1 MACDRLFRYE
11 LCNRIRYGPVRM
23 TPHQQLA
30 FLKKNAVDLF
40 SPDEFLDKLKENR
53 PLKVKLGVDP
63 SRPDLHLGHAV
74 VLRKLRDF
82 QQLGH
87 DVILIIGDFTA
98 RIGDPTGRSKTRP
111 MLSAEEVRAY
121 AQTYQDQVWTV
132 LDPKKTQIRFNGEW
146 LDPMSFESVIRLA
159 AKYTVARML
168 ERDDFH
174 TRYQRN
180 EPISVAEF
188 LYPLAQAYDSVAIDA
203 DIELGGT
210 DQLFNLLVGRKIQEE
225 HGQRAQVVMT
235 LPLLEG
241 TDGSQKM
248 SKSLDNYIAFTD
260 SPADV
265 FGKIMSI
272 PDSLMP
278 KYYRLLTDLEENEV
292 DDLFQQIDDGLIHPR
307 DAKMRLGE
315 SIVSFL
321 HSPNQAREA
330 RETFVRVFQK
340 RETPKEMPKYS
351 IAEYSPV
358 AFELVADAAKLSKSE
373 SKRLILQGGAKI
385 NEIPIQDPFAE
396 VKVSDGDVL
405 RVGKRR
411 FFRIACSSR
420 TSS

>member
-1 MACDRLFRYE
+1 
-11 LCNRIRYGPVRM
+11 M

>member
-1 MACDRLFRYE
+1 
-11 LCNRIRYGPVRM
+11 M
-23 TPHQQLA
+23 TPQQQLA

-87 DVILIIGDFTA
+87 EVILIIGDFTA

-111 MLSAEEVRAY
+111 MLSAEEVRTY
-121 AQTYQDQVWTV
+121 AQTYQNQVWTV
-132 LDPKKTQIRFNGEW
+132 LDPDKTQIRFNGEW

-188 LYPLAQAYDSVAIDA
+188 LYPLAQAYDSVAIGA

-235 LPLLEG
+235 VPLLEG

-278 KYYRLLTDLEENEV
+278 KYYRLLSDLEENEV
-292 DDLFQQIDDGLIHPR
+292 HELFQQIDHGILHPR

-321 HSPNQAREA
+321 YSPNQACEA
-330 RETFVRVFQK
+330 REGFVHVFQK
-340 RETPKEMPKYS
+340 RETPKEMPDF
-351 IAEYSPV
+351 PV
-358 AFELVADAAKLSKSE
+358 VDYPPIAFELVADAARLSKSE

-385 NEIPIQDPFAE
+385 NEIPIQDPFSE
-396 VKVSDGDVL
+396 VNVSEGDVL
-405 RVGKRR
+405 RIGKRR
-411 FFRIACSSR
+411 FFRITLSSR